1 MPDVLAATAARFLD
15 DACQELGLAD
25 GVHDW
30 VRASEREL
38 TVKVSITGADGDRDV
53 QVFTGHR
60 VQHSSVRGPY
70 KGGLRLD
77 NAVTLEETRALAQ
90 LMTVKTALA
99 DLPFG
104 GAKGGVACP
113 AKELDDVQRE
123 QVARSYTRV
132 LHGALGP
139 DRDVMAPDMNVDE
152 QTMGWIADAWAGD
165 DPFEPA
171 VVTGKP
177 IELGGSYGR
186 EAATGRGV
194 ALATLHAVR
203 RERVDMADGGR
214 VAIQGTGSV
223 GLWAARLFA
232 RQGLRVVAMA
242 KSDSAVHAPEGLDLD
257 AVARQLEAKG
267 SLEGLRGADQLDPE
281 ELVGVDCDVLVP
293 AARAGLLDGAAADRM
308 QARIVVEG
316 ANGPL
321 TPEGD
326 EALRERGVLVLPDVL
341 ANIGG
346 VVVSAFEWLQGRRHE
361 RWDEAAVNARLA
373 ERMQTATDVVL
384 ERAHEHD
391 TTARRAAYAIALERV
406 LGSARARGLLPRV

>member
-1 MPDVLAATAARFLD
+1 MPDVLATTAARFLD

-38 TVKVSITGADGDRDV
+38 MVKVSITDGDGDV
-53 QVFTGHR
+53 RVFTGHR

-77 NAVTLEETRALAQ
+77 DAVTLEETRALAQ

-113 AKELDDVQRE
+113 AKELDDAQRE

-139 DRDVMAPDMNVDE
+139 DRDVMAPDLNVDE

-177 IELGGSYGR
+177 IELGGSHGR

-194 ALATLHAVR
+194 VLSTLHALR
-203 RERVDMADGGR
+203 RERVEMDGCGR

-242 KSDSAVHAPEGLDLD
+242 KSDSAVRAPDGLDLD
-257 AVARQLEAKG
+257 AVARHLESEG
-267 SLEGLRGADQLDPE
+267 SLDGLEGADQLDPQ

-293 AARAGLLDGAAADRM
+293 AARAGLLDGDAADRV
-308 QARIVVEG
+308 QASVVAEG

-321 TPEGD
+321 TPEAD
-326 EALRERGVLVLPDVL
+326 DALRERGVLVLPDVL
-341 ANIGG
+341 ANVGG

-361 RWDEAAVNARLA
+361 RWGDAAVNARLA
-373 ERMQTATDVVL
+373 ERMHTATDAVL
-384 ERAHEHD
+384 ERAHEDD

-406 LGSARARGLLPRV
+406 LGSARARGLLPRG

>member
-15 DACQELGLAD
+15 DACEELALAD

-30 VRASEREL
+30 LRASEREL
-38 TVKVSITGADGDRDV
+38 TVKVSMTGADGDV
-53 QVFTGHR
+53 QMFTGYR
-60 VQHSSVRGPY
+60 VQHSSVRGPD
-70 KGGLRLD
+70 KGGMRLD
-77 NAVTLEETRALAQ
+77 TAVTLEKTRALAQ

-113 AKELDDVQRE
+113 AGEFDDAQRE

-152 QTMGWIADAWAGD
+152 QTMGWIADAWAGNG
-165 DPFEPA
+165 PFQPA

-177 IELGGSYGR
+177 LELGGSYGR

-194 ALATLHAVR
+194 VLSTLHALR
-203 RERVDMADGGR
+203 REPVDMDDGGR

-242 KSDSAVHAPEGLDLD
+242 KSDSAVHAPDGLDLE
-257 AVARQLEAKG
+257 AVARHLEAEG
-267 SLEGLRGADQLDPE
+267 SLDGLEGADQFDPD

-293 AARAGLLDGAAADRM
+293 AARAGLLDGAAADRV

-321 TPEGD
+321 TPEAD

-341 ANIGG
+341 ANVGG
-346 VVVSAFEWLQGRRHE
+346 VVVSAFEWLQDRRHQ
-361 RWDEAAVNARLA
+361 RWNEATVNARLA
-373 ERMQTATDVVL
+373 ERIETATDVVL
-384 ERAHEHD
+384 DRAHEHD
-391 TTARRAAYAIALERV
+391 TTARAAYAIAPERV
-406 LGSARARGLLPRV
+406 LGSARARGLLPRA